1 LNITIKKSNGENE
14 KTRTIWFPIE
24 EENLGKI
31 CSELGIEMTIEP
43 NCYIENSMDRNFLNI
58 LHDKNCNID
67 ELNYLMKRL
76 DGFGQKEIERFF
88 AASFAENP
96 KTMTEL
102 INLSFNMHCYSL
114 VSDFNNLEKV
124 GKDLYLTERQ
134 AVSTKEL
141 DELDGESYAMDVIK
155 NNPNPII
162 TPYGVLYKNSN
173 LPEQVYNGKQFPPY
187 IWKETIAAVQLT
199 AKGEN
204 EYIYLPCY
212 DIEVEKALMR
222 LETPY
227 LHDCEVVV
235 DSHSFPDNILNIVS
249 ANTTSVIKV
258 DALNNL
264 AKHYSEMGSQDTRY
278 FEKLMDHIK
287 PRTIDEVFALA
298 ESMYEFELFDDI
310 KDIESYGRYM
320 ICESGRFEFDPNL
333 EEYIDFKRYGREKMA
348 QEDGAFSNKGYII
361 YHGYNQKLAN
371 LLFEN
376 LGIMIPEERELKT
389 LKLYMPLTVNI
400 YEIENQHGYRE
411 ISNEPIEL
419 DSSELIYNMDEILEA
434 IEKSNLPGEEQRG
447 LMKYYDAKDSV
458 NSKVSKYVFTVEKVG
473 EEIMGVAILT
483 LNDDLT
489 SSELERI
496 KDEIIG
502 QAADGWG
509 ESFEQREIST
519 DMGDI
524 YISFWN
530 SSKSWFIKTAE
541 EMGINQNQIMG
552 GMKFE

>member
-1 LNITIKKSNGENE
+1 LNITIKKSNVENE

-24 EENLGKI
+24 EENLYKI
-31 CSELGIEMTIEP
+31 CSELGIKMTTAS

-76 DGFGQKEIERFF
+76 DGFSQKEIERFY

-96 KTMTEL
+96 KTMAEL

-173 LPEQVYNGKQFPPY
+173 VPEQVYNGKQFPPY
-187 IWKETIAAVQLT
+187 IWKETIAAAQLT

-204 EYIYLPCY
+204 EYIYLPCS
-212 DIEVEKALMR
+212 DVEVEKALMR

-227 LHDCEVVV
+227 LHDCEVAV
-235 DSHSFPDNILNIVS
+235 DSHSFPDSILNIVS
-249 ANTTSVIKV
+249 ESTTPVIKV

-298 ESMYEFELFDDI
+298 ESMYEFELFDGI
-310 KDIESYGRYM
+310 KDMESYGRYM
-320 ICESGRFEFDPNL
+320 ICESGRFEYDPNL
-333 EEYIDFKRYGREKMA
+333 EEYIDFKRYGGEKIA
-348 QEDGAFSNKGYII
+348 QEDGAFSDKGYII

-376 LGIMIPEERELKT
+376 LGIMIPEDKELKT
-389 LKLYMPLTVNI
+389 LKLYMPLTVTTYDIENDYGDRETLNEPMELGN
-400 YEIENQHGYRE
+400 YEIVDY
-411 ISNEPIEL
+411 I
-419 DSSELIYNMDEILEA
+419 DEILEA
-434 IEKSNLPGEEQRG
+434 IGRDILPEEKERG
-447 LMKYYDAKDSV
+447 LMRYYDEHDSV
-458 NSKVSKYVFTVEKVG
+458 NGKVAKYEFSVEMVDD
-473 EEIMGVAILT
+473 ELMGVAILT

-489 SSELERI
+489 YKELGKI
-496 KDEIIG
+496 KENVIG

-509 ESFEQREIST
+509 EGFEQREIST
-519 DMGDI
+519 DMGDV

>member
-14 KTRTIWFPIE
+14 KTRTIWFPME
-24 EENLGKI
+24 EENLDKI
-31 CSELGIEMTIEP
+31 CSELGIEMTTEP
-43 NCYIENSMDRNFLNI
+43 NCCIENSMDRNFLNI
-58 LHDKNCNID
+58 LHNKNCNID

-76 DGFGQKEIERFF
+76 DGFSQKEIERFY

-96 KTMTEL
+96 KTIAEL

-124 GKDLYLTERQ
+124 GKDLYLTEKQ

-155 NNPNPII
+155 NNPSPII
-162 TPYGVLYKNSN
+162 TSYGVLYKNSN
-173 LPEQVYNGKQFPPY
+173 VPEQVYNGKQFPPY
-187 IWKETIAAVQLT
+187 LWKETIAAVQLT

-204 EYIYLPCY
+204 EYIYLPCS
-212 DIEVEKALMR
+212 DLEVEKALMR

-227 LHDCEVVV
+227 LNDCEVAV
-235 DSHSFPDNILNIVS
+235 DSHSFPDSILNIVS
-249 ANTTSVIKV
+249 ASTTSIIKV
-258 DALNNL
+258 EALNNL
-264 AKHYSEMGSQDTRY
+264 AKHYSEMGNQDTRY

-298 ESMYEFELFDDI
+298 ESMYEFELFDGI

-320 ICESGRFEFDPNL
+320 ICESGRFEYDPNL
-333 EEYIDFKRYGREKMA
+333 DEYIDFKRYGREKMA

-376 LGIMIPEERELKT
+376 LGIMIPEDKELKT
-389 LKLYMPLTVNI
+389 LKLYMPLTVTTYDIENDYGDRETLNEPMELGN
-400 YEIENQHGYRE
+400 YEIVDY
-411 ISNEPIEL
+411 I
-419 DSSELIYNMDEILEA
+419 DEILEA
-434 IEKSNLPGEEQRG
+434 IERDTLPEEKERG
-447 LMKYYDAKDSV
+447 LMRYYDEHDSV
-458 NSKVSKYVFTVEKVG
+458 NGKVAKYEFSVEMVDD
-473 EEIMGVAILT
+473 ELMGVAILT

-489 SSELERI
+489 YKELGKI
-496 KDEIIG
+496 KENVIG

-509 ESFEQREIST
+509 EGFEQREIST
-519 DMGDI
+519 DMGDV

>member
-1 LNITIKKSNGENE
+1 MNITIKKSNGENE

>member
-1 LNITIKKSNGENE
+1 MNITIKKSNGENE
-14 KTRTIWFPIE
+14 KTRAIWFPIE
-24 EENLGKI
+24 EENLDKI
-31 CSELGIEMTIEP
+31 CSELGIEITTEP

-76 DGFGQKEIERFF
+76 DGFSQKEIERFY

-114 VSDFNNLEKV
+114 VRDFNNLEKV

-141 DELDGESYAMDVIK
+141 DELDGESYAMDAIK
-155 NNPNPII
+155 KNSNPII

-173 LPEQVYNGKQFPPY
+173 APEQVYNGKQFPPY
-187 IWKETIAAVQLT
+187 LWKETITAVQLT

-204 EYIYLPCY
+204 EYIYLPCS
-212 DIEVEKALMR
+212 DVEVEKALMR

-227 LHDCEVVV
+227 LHDCEVAV
-235 DSHSFPDNILNIVS
+235 DSHSFPDSILNIVS
-249 ANTTSVIKV
+249 ESTTPVIKV
-258 DALNNL
+258 DALNKL
-264 AKHYSEMGSQDTRY
+264 SKHYSEMGNQNIRY
-278 FEKLMDHIK
+278 FEKLMNHIK
-287 PRTIDEVFALA
+287 PRTIDEVFALT
-298 ESMYEFELFDDI
+298 ESMYEFELFDGI
-310 KDIESYGRYM
+310 KDMESYGRYM
-320 ICESGRFEFDPNL
+320 ICESGRFEYDSNL

-348 QEDGAFSNKGYII
+348 QEDGSFSNKGYII

-376 LGIMIPEERELKT
+376 LGIMIPEEKELKT
-389 LKLYMPLTVNI
+389 LKLYMPLTVTTYDIENDYGDRETLNEPMELGN
-400 YEIENQHGYRE
+400 YEIVDY
-411 ISNEPIEL
+411 I
-419 DSSELIYNMDEILEA
+419 DEILEA
-434 IEKSNLPGEEQRG
+434 IERDTLPEEKERG
-447 LMKYYDAKDSV
+447 LMRYYDEHDSV
-458 NSKVSKYVFTVEKVG
+458 NGKVAKYEFSVEMVDD
-473 EEIMGVAILT
+473 ELMGVAILT

-489 SSELERI
+489 YKELGKI
-496 KDEIIG
+496 KENVIG

-509 ESFEQREIST
+509 EFFEQREIST
-519 DMGDI
+519 DMGDV

>member
-1 LNITIKKSNGENE
+1 MNITIKKLNRENE

-24 EENLGKI
+24 EENLDRI
-31 CSELGIEMTIEP
+31 CNELGIEMTTAS

-58 LHDKNCNID
+58 LHNKNCNID

-76 DGFGQKEIERFF
+76 DGFSQKEIERFY

-96 KTMTEL
+96 KTMGEL

-114 VSDFNNLEKV
+114 VSDFNDLEKV

-134 AVSTKEL
+134 AVSTKEI

-162 TPYGVLYKNSN
+162 TPYGVRYKNSN
-173 LPEQVYNGKQFPPY
+173 VPEQVYNGKQFPPY
-187 IWKETIAAVQLT
+187 IWKETIAAAQLT

-204 EYIYLPCY
+204 EYIYLPCS
-212 DIEVEKALMR
+212 DVEVEKALMR

-227 LHDCEVVV
+227 LHDCEVAV
-235 DSHSFPDNILNIVS
+235 DSHSFPDSILNIVS
-249 ANTTSVIKV
+249 ESTTPVIKV

-298 ESMYEFELFDDI
+298 ESMYEFELFDGI
-310 KDIESYGRYM
+310 KDMESYGRYM
-320 ICESGRFEFDPNL
+320 ICESGRFEYDPNL
-333 EEYIDFKRYGREKMA
+333 EEYIDFKRYGGEKIA
-348 QEDGAFSNKGYII
+348 QEDGAFSDKGYII

-376 LGIMIPEERELKT
+376 LGIMIPEDKELKT
-389 LKLYMPLTVNI
+389 LKLYMPLTVTTYDIENDYGDRETLNEPMELGN
-400 YEIENQHGYRE
+400 YEIVDY
-411 ISNEPIEL
+411 I
-419 DSSELIYNMDEILEA
+419 DEILEA
-434 IEKSNLPGEEQRG
+434 IGRDILPEEKERG
-447 LMKYYDAKDSV
+447 LMRYYDEHDSV
-458 NSKVSKYVFTVEKVG
+458 NGKVAKYEFSVEMVDD
-473 EEIMGVAILT
+473 ELMGVAILT

-489 SSELERI
+489 YKELGKI
-496 KDEIIG
+496 KENVIG

-509 ESFEQREIST
+509 EGFEQREIST
-519 DMGDI
+519 DMGDV

>member
-1 LNITIKKSNGENE
+1 MNITIKKSNGENE
-14 KTRTIWFPIE
+14 KTRTIWFPME
-24 EENLGKI
+24 EENLDKI
-31 CSELGIEMTIEP
+31 CSELGIEMTTEP
-43 NCYIENSMDRNFLNI
+43 NCCIENSMDRNFLNI
-58 LHDKNCNID
+58 LHNKNCNID

-76 DGFGQKEIERFF
+76 DGFSQKEIERFY

-96 KTMTEL
+96 KTIAEL

-124 GKDLYLTERQ
+124 GKDLYLTEKQ

-155 NNPNPII
+155 NNPSPII
-162 TPYGVLYKNSN
+162 TSYGVLYKNSN
-173 LPEQVYNGKQFPPY
+173 VPEQVYNGKQFPPY
-187 IWKETIAAVQLT
+187 LWKETIAAVQLT

-204 EYIYLPCY
+204 EYIYLPCS
-212 DIEVEKALMR
+212 DLEVEKALMR

-227 LHDCEVVV
+227 LNDCEVAV
-235 DSHSFPDNILNIVS
+235 DSHSFPDSILNIVS
-249 ANTTSVIKV
+249 ASTTSIIKV
-258 DALNNL
+258 EALNNL
-264 AKHYSEMGSQDTRY
+264 AKHYSEMGNQDTRY

-298 ESMYEFELFDDI
+298 ESMYEFELFDGI

-320 ICESGRFEFDPNL
+320 ICESGRFEYDPNL
-333 EEYIDFKRYGREKMA
+333 DEYIDFKRYGREKMA

-376 LGIMIPEERELKT
+376 LGIMIPEDKELKT
-389 LKLYMPLTVNI
+389 LKLYMPLTVTTYDIENDYGDRETLNEPMELGN
-400 YEIENQHGYRE
+400 YEIVDY
-411 ISNEPIEL
+411 I
-419 DSSELIYNMDEILEA
+419 DEILEA
-434 IEKSNLPGEEQRG
+434 IERDTLPEEKERG
-447 LMKYYDAKDSV
+447 LMRYYDEHDSV
-458 NSKVSKYVFTVEKVG
+458 NGKVAKYEFSVEMVDD
-473 EEIMGVAILT
+473 ELMGVAILT

-489 SSELERI
+489 YKELGKI
-496 KDEIIG
+496 KENVIG

-509 ESFEQREIST
+509 EGFEQREIST
-519 DMGDI
+519 DMGDV

>member
-1 LNITIKKSNGENE
+1 MNITIKKLNRENE

-24 EENLGKI
+24 EENLDRI
-31 CSELGIEMTIEP
+31 CNELGIEMTTAS

-58 LHDKNCNID
+58 LHNKNCNID

-76 DGFGQKEIERFF
+76 DGFSQKEIERFY

-96 KTMTEL
+96 KTMAEL

-114 VSDFNNLEKV
+114 VSDFNNLENV

-141 DELDGESYAMDVIK
+141 DELDGESYAMDVLK

-162 TPYGVLYKNSN
+162 TPYGVLYKTSN
-173 LPEQVYNGKQFPPY
+173 VPEQVYNGKQFPPY
-187 IWKETIAAVQLT
+187 IWEETIAAVQLT

-204 EYIYLPCY
+204 EYIYLPCS
-212 DIEVEKALMR
+212 DVEVEKALMR

-227 LHDCEVVV
+227 LHDCEVAV
-235 DSHSFPDNILNIVS
+235 DSHSFPDSILNIVS
-249 ANTTSVIKV
+249 ESTTPVIKV

-298 ESMYEFELFDDI
+298 ESMYEFELFDGI
-310 KDIESYGRYM
+310 KDMESYGRYM
-320 ICESGRFEFDPNL
+320 ICESGRFEYDPNL
-333 EEYIDFKRYGREKMA
+333 EEYIDFKRYGGEKIA
-348 QEDGAFSNKGYII
+348 QEDGAFSDKGYII

-376 LGIMIPEERELKT
+376 LGIMIPEDKELKT
-389 LKLYMPLTVNI
+389 LKLYMPLTVTTYDIENDYGDRETLNEPMELGN
-400 YEIENQHGYRE
+400 YEIVDY
-411 ISNEPIEL
+411 I
-419 DSSELIYNMDEILEA
+419 DEILEA
-434 IEKSNLPGEEQRG
+434 IGRDILPEEKERG
-447 LMKYYDAKDSV
+447 LMRYYDEHDSLNGKVAKYEFSV
-458 NSKVSKYVFTVEKVG
+458 EMVDDEL
-473 EEIMGVAILT
+473 MGVAILT

-489 SSELERI
+489 YKELGKI
-496 KDEIIG
+496 KENVIG

-509 ESFEQREIST
+509 EGFEQREIST
-519 DMGDI
+519 DMGDV

>member
-1 LNITIKKSNGENE
+1 MNITIKKSNGENE
-14 KTRTIWFPIE
+14 KTRTVWFPIE
-24 EENLGKI
+24 EENLDKI
-31 CSELGIEMTIEP
+31 CSELGIEMTTEP
-43 NCYIENSMDRNFLNI
+43 NCYIENSMDRNFLGI

-76 DGFGQKEIERFF
+76 DGFSQKEIERFY

-96 KTMTEL
+96 KTMAEL

-173 LPEQVYNGKQFPPY
+173 VPEQVYNGNQFPPY

-199 AKGEN
+199 AKGDN
-204 EYIYLPCY
+204 EYIYLPCS
-212 DIEVEKALMR
+212 DVEVEKALMR

-227 LHDCEVVV
+227 LHDCEVAV
-235 DSHSFPDNILNIVS
+235 DSHSFPDSILNIVS

-264 AKHYSEMGSQDTRY
+264 AKHYSEMGNQDSGY

-298 ESMYEFELFDDI
+298 ESMYEFELFDGI

-320 ICESGRFEFDPNL
+320 ICESGRFEYDPNL
-333 EEYIDFKRYGREKMA
+333 DEYIDFKRYGREKMA

-458 NSKVSKYVFTVEKVG
+458 NSKVSKYVFTVEKVE
-473 EEIMGVAILT
+473 EEIMGVAVLT

-489 SSELERI
+489 SSELEKI

-519 DMGDI
+519 DMGDV

>member
-1 LNITIKKSNGENE
+1 LNITIKKLNRENE

-24 EENLGKI
+24 EENLDRI
-31 CSELGIEMTIEP
+31 CNELGIEMTTAS

-58 LHDKNCNID
+58 LHNKNCNID

-76 DGFGQKEIERFF
+76 DGFSQKEIERFY
-88 AASFAENP
+88 AASFAKNP
-96 KTMTEL
+96 KTMGEL

-114 VSDFNNLEKV
+114 VSDFNDLEKV

-134 AVSTKEL
+134 AVSTKEI

-162 TPYGVLYKNSN
+162 TPYGVLYKNN
-173 LPEQVYNGKQFPPY
+173 NVPEQVYNGKQFPPY
-187 IWKETIAAVQLT
+187 IWKETIAAAQLT

-204 EYIYLPCY
+204 EYIYLPCS
-212 DIEVEKALMR
+212 DVEVEKALMR

-227 LHDCEVVV
+227 LHDCEVAV
-235 DSHSFPDNILNIVS
+235 DSHSFPDSILNIVS
-249 ANTTSVIKV
+249 ESTTPVIKV

-298 ESMYEFELFDDI
+298 ESMYEFELFDGI
-310 KDIESYGRYM
+310 KDMESYGRYM
-320 ICESGRFEFDPNL
+320 ICESGRFEYDPNL
-333 EEYIDFKRYGREKMA
+333 EEYIDFKRYGGEKIA
-348 QEDGAFSNKGYII
+348 QEDGAFSDKGYII

-376 LGIMIPEERELKT
+376 LGIMIPEDKELKT
-389 LKLYMPLTVNI
+389 LKLYMPLTVTTYDIENDYGDRETLNEPMELGN
-400 YEIENQHGYRE
+400 YEIVDY
-411 ISNEPIEL
+411 I
-419 DSSELIYNMDEILEA
+419 DEILEA
-434 IEKSNLPGEEQRG
+434 IGRDILPEEKERG
-447 LMKYYDAKDSV
+447 LMRYYDEHDSV
-458 NSKVSKYVFTVEKVG
+458 NGKVAKYEFSVEMVDD
-473 EEIMGVAILT
+473 ELMGVAILT

-489 SSELERI
+489 YKELGKI
-496 KDEIIG
+496 KENVIG

-509 ESFEQREIST
+509 EGFEQREIST
-519 DMGDI
+519 DMGDV

>member
-1 LNITIKKSNGENE
+1 LNITIKKSNVENE

-24 EENLGKI
+24 EENLYKI
-31 CSELGIEMTIEP
+31 CSELGIKMTTAS
-43 NCYIENSMDRNFLNI
+43 NCYIENSMDRNFLRI

-76 DGFGQKEIERFF
+76 DGFSQKEIERFY

-96 KTMTEL
+96 KTMAEL

-173 LPEQVYNGKQFPPY
+173 VPEQVYNGKQFPPY
-187 IWKETIAAVQLT
+187 IWKETIAAAQLT

-204 EYIYLPCY
+204 EYIYLPCS
-212 DIEVEKALMR
+212 DVEIEKALMR
-222 LETPY
+222 LETSY
-227 LHDCEVVV
+227 LHDCEVEV
-235 DSHSFPDNILNIVS
+235 DSHSFPENILNIVYS
-249 ANTTSVIKV
+249 NTTSVIKV
-258 DALNNL
+258 EALNNL
-264 AKHYSEMGSQDTRY
+264 AKHYSEMGNQNIRY
-278 FEKLMDHIK
+278 FEKLMDNIK
-287 PRTIDEVFALA
+287 PRNIDEVYALA

>member
-1 LNITIKKSNGENE
+1 MNITIKKSNGENE
-14 KTRTIWFPIE
+14 KTRSIWFPIE
-24 EENLGKI
+24 EENLDKI
-31 CSELGIEMTIEP
+31 CSELGIEMTTES
-43 NCYIENSMDRNFLNI
+43 NCYIESSMDRNFLNI

-76 DGFGQKEIERFF
+76 DGFSKKEIERFY

-96 KTMTEL
+96 KTMAEL

-162 TPYGVLYKNSN
+162 TPYGVLYKNN
-173 LPEQVYNGKQFPPY
+173 NVPEQVYNGKQFPPY
-187 IWKETIAAVQLT
+187 IWKETIVAVQMT

-204 EYIYLPCY
+204 EYIYLPCS
-212 DIEVEKALMR
+212 DVEVEKALMR

-227 LHDCEVVV
+227 LHDCEVAV

-249 ANTTSVIKV
+249 SSTTSVIKV
-258 DALNNL
+258 DALNKL
-264 AKHYSEMGSQDTRY
+264 SKHYSEMGSQDTRY

-298 ESMYEFELFDDI
+298 ESMYEFELFDGI

-320 ICESGRFEFDPNL
+320 ICESGRFEYDPNL

-376 LGIMIPEERELKT
+376 LGIMIPEDKELKT
-389 LKLYMPLTVNI
+389 LKLYMPLTVTTYDIKNDYGDRETLNEPMELGN
-400 YEIENQHGYRE
+400 YEIVDY
-411 ISNEPIEL
+411 I
-419 DSSELIYNMDEILEA
+419 DEILEA
-434 IEKSNLPGEEQRG
+434 IERDTLPEEKERG
-447 LMKYYDAKDSV
+447 LMRYYDEHDSV
-458 NSKVSKYVFTVEKVG
+458 NGKVAKYEFSVEMVDD
-473 EEIMGVAILT
+473 ELMGVAILT

-489 SSELERI
+489 YKELGKI
-496 KDEIIG
+496 KENVIG
-502 QAADGWG
+502 QAADGYVPKNN
-509 ESFEQREIST
+509 
-519 DMGDI
+519 MGRS
-524 YISFWN
+524 YI
-530 SSKSWFIKTAE
+530 
-541 EMGINQNQIMG
+541 EMV
-552 GMKFE
+552 

>member
-1 LNITIKKSNGENE
+1 MNITIKKSNGENE

-24 EENLGKI
+24 EESLYKT
-31 CSELGIEMTIEP
+31 CSELGIEMTTAS

-58 LHDKNCNID
+58 LHDKDCNID

-76 DGFGQKEIERFF
+76 DGFSQKEIERFY
-88 AASFAENP
+88 AASYAENP
-96 KTMTEL
+96 KTMEEL

-162 TPYGVLYKNSN
+162 TPYGVLYKNN
-173 LPEQVYNGKQFPPY
+173 NVPEQVYNGKQFPPY
-187 IWKETIAAVQLT
+187 LWKETIAAVQLT

-204 EYIYLPCY
+204 EYIYLPCS
-212 DIEVEKALMR
+212 DVEVEKALMR

-227 LHDCEVVV
+227 LHDCEVAV
-235 DSHSFPDNILNIVS
+235 DSHSFPDSILNIVS
-249 ANTTSVIKV
+249 ESTTPVIKV
-258 DALNNL
+258 DALNKL
-264 AKHYSEMGSQDTRY
+264 SKYYSEMGNQNIRY

-298 ESMYEFELFDDI
+298 ESMYEFELFDGI

-320 ICESGRFEFDPNL
+320 ICESGRFEYDPNL
-333 EEYIDFKRYGREKMA
+333 EGYIDFKRYGREKMA

-411 ISNEPIEL
+411 ISNEPIEI

-458 NSKVSKYVFTVEKVG
+458 NSKVSKYVFTAEKVG
-473 EEIMGVAILT
+473 EEIMGVAVLT

-489 SSELERI
+489 SSELEKI

-509 ESFEQREIST
+509 ESFEQREINT
-519 DMGDI
+519 DMGDV

>member
-1 LNITIKKSNGENE
+1 MNITIKKSNGENE

-24 EENLGKI
+24 EENLDKI
-31 CSELGIEMTIEP
+31 CSELGIEMTTAS

-76 DGFGQKEIERFF
+76 DGFSQKEIERFY

-96 KTMTEL
+96 KTMAEL

-114 VSDFNNLEKV
+114 VRNFNNLGKV

-141 DELDGESYAMDVIK
+141 DELDGELYAMDVIK

-173 LPEQVYNGKQFPPY
+173 VPEQVYNGKQFPPY
-187 IWKETIAAVQLT
+187 LWKETIAAVQLT

-204 EYIYLPCY
+204 EYIYLPCS
-212 DIEVEKALMR
+212 DVEIEKALMR

-227 LHDCEVVV
+227 LHDCEVAV
-235 DSHSFPDNILNIVS
+235 DSHSFPDSILNIVS
-249 ANTTSVIKV
+249 ESTTPVIKV

-264 AKHYSEMGSQDTRY
+264 AKHYSEMGNQNIRY

-287 PRTIDEVFALA
+287 PRIIDEVFALA
-298 ESMYEFELFDDI
+298 ESMYEFELFDGI

-320 ICESGRFEFDPNL
+320 ICESGRFEYDPNL
-333 EEYIDFKRYGREKMA
+333 EEYIDFKRYGGEKIA
-348 QEDGAFSNKGYII
+348 QEDGAFSDKGYII

-376 LGIMIPEERELKT
+376 LGIMIPEDKELKT
-389 LKLYMPLTVNI
+389 LKLYMPLTVTTYDIENDYGDRETLNEPMELGN
-400 YEIENQHGYRE
+400 YEIVDY
-411 ISNEPIEL
+411 I
-419 DSSELIYNMDEILEA
+419 DEILEA
-434 IEKSNLPGEEQRG
+434 IGRDTLPEEKERG
-447 LMKYYDAKDSV
+447 LMRYYDEHDSV
-458 NSKVSKYVFTVEKVG
+458 NGKVAKYEFSVEMVDD
-473 EEIMGVAILT
+473 ELMGVAILT

-489 SSELERI
+489 YKELGKI
-496 KDEIIG
+496 KENVIG

-519 DMGDI
+519 DRGDV

>member
-1 LNITIKKSNGENE
+1 MNITIKKSNGENE

-24 EENLGKI
+24 EESLDKI
-31 CSELGIEMTIEP
+31 CSELGIEMTTES
-43 NCYIENSMDRNFLNI
+43 NCYIENSMDRNFLGI
-58 LHDKNCNID
+58 LYDKNCNID

-76 DGFGQKEIERFF
+76 DGFNQKEIERFY

-96 KTMTEL
+96 KTMAEL

-114 VSDFNNLEKV
+114 VRDFNNLEKV

-155 NNPNPII
+155 NNSNPII

-173 LPEQVYNGKQFPPY
+173 VPEQVYNGNQFPPY

-204 EYIYLPCY
+204 EYIYLPCS
-212 DIEVEKALMR
+212 DVEVEKALMR
-222 LETPY
+222 LETLY
-227 LHDCEVVV
+227 LHDCEVAV
-235 DSHSFPDNILNIVS
+235 DSHSFPDSILNIVS
-249 ANTTSVIKV
+249 ESTTPVIKV

-264 AKHYSEMGSQDTRY
+264 SNYYSEMGNQNTKY

-287 PRTIDEVFALA
+287 PRIIDEVFALA
-298 ESMYEFELFDDI
+298 ESMYEFELFDGI

-320 ICESGRFEFDPNL
+320 ICESGRFEYDPNL

-348 QEDGAFSNKGYII
+348 QEDGAFSDKGYII

-419 DSSELIYNMDEILEA
+419 ESSELIYNMDEILEA

-458 NSKVSKYVFTVEKVG
+458 NSKVSKYIFTIEKIG
-473 EEIMGVAILT
+473 EEIMGVAVLT

-496 KDEIIG
+496 KDEITG
-502 QAADGWG
+502 QASDGWG
-509 ESFEQREIST
+509 EGFEQREIST
-519 DMGDI
+519 DMGDV

>member
-1 LNITIKKSNGENE
+1 MNITIKKSNGENE

-24 EENLGKI
+24 EENLDKI
-31 CSELGIEMTIEP
+31 CSELGIEMTTAS

-76 DGFGQKEIERFF
+76 DGFSQKEIERFY

-96 KTMTEL
+96 KTMAEL

-114 VSDFNNLEKV
+114 VRNFNNLGKV

-141 DELDGESYAMDVIK
+141 DELDGELYAMDVIK

-173 LPEQVYNGKQFPPY
+173 VPEQVYNGKQFPPY
-187 IWKETIAAVQLT
+187 LWKETIAAVQLT

-204 EYIYLPCY
+204 EYIYLPCS
-212 DIEVEKALMR
+212 DVEIEKALMR

-227 LHDCEVVV
+227 LHDCEVAV
-235 DSHSFPDNILNIVS
+235 DSHSFPDSILNIVS
-249 ANTTSVIKV
+249 ESTTPVIKV

-264 AKHYSEMGSQDTRY
+264 AKHYSEMGNQNIRY

-287 PRTIDEVFALA
+287 PRIIDEVFALA
-298 ESMYEFELFDDI
+298 ESMYEFELFDGI

-320 ICESGRFEFDPNL
+320 ICESGRFEYDPNL
-333 EEYIDFKRYGREKMA
+333 EEYIDFKRYGGEKIA
-348 QEDGAFSNKGYII
+348 QEDGAFSDKGYII

-376 LGIMIPEERELKT
+376 LGIMIPEDKELKT
-389 LKLYMPLTVNI
+389 LKLYMPLTVTTYDIENDYGDRETLNEPMELGN
-400 YEIENQHGYRE
+400 YEIVDY
-411 ISNEPIEL
+411 I
-419 DSSELIYNMDEILEA
+419 DEILEA
-434 IEKSNLPGEEQRG
+434 IGRDTLPEEKERG
-447 LMKYYDAKDSV
+447 LMRYYDEHDSV
-458 NSKVSKYVFTVEKVG
+458 NGKVAKYEFSVEMVDD
-473 EEIMGVAILT
+473 ELMGVAILT

-489 SSELERI
+489 YKELGKI
-496 KDEIIG
+496 KENVIG

-519 DMGDI
+519 DMGDV

>member
-1 LNITIKKSNGENE
+1 MNIKIKKTNGENE
-14 KTRTIWFPIE
+14 NTRTIWFPIE
-24 EENLGKI
+24 EENLYKI
-31 CSELGIEMTIEP
+31 CSELGIEMTTEQ

-76 DGFGQKEIERFF
+76 DGFGQKEIERFY

-96 KTMTEL
+96 KTMAEL

-114 VSDFNNLEKV
+114 VSDFNNLGKV

-173 LPEQVYNGKQFPPY
+173 VPEQVYNGRQFPPY

-204 EYIYLPCY
+204 EYIYLPCS
-212 DIEVEKALMR
+212 DVEIEKALMR
-222 LETPY
+222 LETSY
-227 LHDCEVVV
+227 LHDCEVEV
-235 DSHSFPDNILNIVS
+235 DSHSFPENILNIVYS
-249 ANTTSVIKV
+249 NTTSVIKV
-258 DALNNL
+258 EALNNL

-298 ESMYEFELFDDI
+298 ESMYEFELFDGI
-310 KDIESYGRYM
+310 KDMESYGRYM
-320 ICESGRFEFDPNL
+320 ICESGRFEYDPNL
-333 EEYIDFKRYGREKMA
+333 EEYIDFKRYGGEKIA
-348 QEDGAFSNKGYII
+348 QEDGAFSDKGYII

-376 LGIMIPEERELKT
+376 LGIMIPEDKELKT
-389 LKLYMPLTVNI
+389 LKLYMPLTVTTYDIENDYGDRETLNEPMELGN
-400 YEIENQHGYRE
+400 YEIVDY
-411 ISNEPIEL
+411 I
-419 DSSELIYNMDEILEA
+419 DEILEA
-434 IEKSNLPGEEQRG
+434 IGRDILPEEKERG
-447 LMKYYDAKDSV
+447 LMHYYDEHDSV
-458 NSKVSKYVFTVEKVG
+458 NGKVAKYEFSVEMVDD
-473 EEIMGVAILT
+473 ELMGVAILT

-489 SSELERI
+489 YKELGKI
-496 KDEIIG
+496 KENVIG

-519 DMGDI
+519 DMGDV

-541 EMGINQNQIMG
+541 KMGINQNQIMG

>member
-1 LNITIKKSNGENE
+1 MNITIKKSNGENE
-14 KTRTIWFPIE
+14 KTRTVWFPIE
-24 EENLGKI
+24 EENLDKI
-31 CSELGIEMTIEP
+31 CSELGIEITTVS
-43 NCYIENSMDRNFLNI
+43 NCYIENSMDRNFLNM

-76 DGFGQKEIERFF
+76 DGFSKKEIERFY
-88 AASFAENP
+88 AASFAENT
-96 KTMTEL
+96 KTMAEL
-102 INLSFNMHCYSL
+102 INLSFNMYCYSL
-114 VSDFNNLEKV
+114 VSDFNSLEKV

-173 LPEQVYNGKQFPPY
+173 VPEQAYNGKQFPPY
-187 IWKETIAAVQLT
+187 LWKETIAAVQLT

-204 EYIYLPCY
+204 EYIYLPCS

-222 LETPY
+222 LGTPY
-227 LHDCEVVV
+227 LHDCEVAV
-235 DSHSFPDNILNIVS
+235 DSHSFPDNILDVIS
-249 ANTTSVIKV
+249 ADTTPVIKV
-258 DALNNL
+258 DVLNKL
-264 AKHYSEMGSQDTRY
+264 SKYYSEMGNQNTRY
-278 FEKLMDHIK
+278 FEILMDHIN

-298 ESMYEFELFDDI
+298 ESMYEFELFDGI

-320 ICESGRFEFDPNL
+320 ICESGRFEYDSNL

-348 QEDGAFSNKGYII
+348 QEDGAFSDKGYII

-376 LGIMIPEERELKT
+376 LGIMIPEDKELKT

-519 DMGDI
+519 DMGDV

-541 EMGINQNQIMG
+541 EMGINQTQIMG

>member
-1 LNITIKKSNGENE
+1 MNITIKKSNGENV
-14 KTRTIWFPIE
+14 KARTIWFPME
-24 EENLGKI
+24 EENLDKI
-31 CSELGIEMTIEP
+31 CSELGIEMTTAS
-43 NCYIENSMDRNFLNI
+43 NCYIGNSMDRNFLNI

-76 DGFGQKEIERFF
+76 DGFSQKEIERFY
-88 AASFAENP
+88 AASYAENP
-96 KTMTEL
+96 KTMAEL

-141 DELDGESYAMDVIK
+141 DELDGELYAMDVIK

-173 LPEQVYNGKQFPPY
+173 VPEQVYNGKQFPPY
-187 IWKETIAAVQLT
+187 LWKETIAAVQLT

-204 EYIYLPCY
+204 EYIYLPCS
-212 DIEVEKALMR
+212 DLEVEKALMR

-227 LHDCEVVV
+227 LHDCEVAV
-235 DSHSFPDNILNIVS
+235 DSHSFPDSILNIVS
-249 ANTTSVIKV
+249 ESTTPVIKV

-264 AKHYSEMGSQDTRY
+264 AKHYSEMGNQNIRY

-287 PRTIDEVFALA
+287 PRIIDEVFALA
-298 ESMYEFELFDDI
+298 ESMYEFELFDGI

-320 ICESGRFEFDPNL
+320 ICESGRFEYDPNL

-348 QEDGAFSNKGYII
+348 QEDGAFSDKGYII

-376 LGIMIPEERELKT
+376 LGIMIPEDKELKT
-389 LKLYMPLTVNI
+389 LKLYMPLTVTTYDIENDYGDRETLNEPMELGN
-400 YEIENQHGYRE
+400 YEIVDY
-411 ISNEPIEL
+411 I
-419 DSSELIYNMDEILEA
+419 DEILEA
-434 IEKSNLPGEEQRG
+434 IGRDILPEEKERG
-447 LMKYYDAKDSV
+447 LMRYYDEHDSLNGKVAKYEFSV
-458 NSKVSKYVFTVEKVG
+458 EMVDDEL
-473 EEIMGVAILT
+473 MGVAILT

-489 SSELERI
+489 YKELGKI
-496 KDEIIG
+496 KENVIG

-509 ESFEQREIST
+509 EGFEQREIST
-519 DMGDI
+519 DMGDV

>member
-1 LNITIKKSNGENE
+1 MNITIKKLNRENE

-24 EENLGKI
+24 EENLDRI
-31 CSELGIEMTIEP
+31 CNELGIEMTTAS

-58 LHDKNCNID
+58 LHNKNCNID

-76 DGFGQKEIERFF
+76 DGFSQKEIERFY
-88 AASFAENP
+88 AASFAKNP
-96 KTMTEL
+96 KTMGEL

-114 VSDFNNLEKV
+114 VSDFNDLEKV

-134 AVSTKEL
+134 AVSTKEI

-162 TPYGVLYKNSN
+162 TPYGVLYKNN
-173 LPEQVYNGKQFPPY
+173 NVPEQVYNGKQFPPY
-187 IWKETIAAVQLT
+187 IWKETIAAAQLT

-204 EYIYLPCY
+204 EYIYLPCS
-212 DIEVEKALMR
+212 DVEVEKALMR

-227 LHDCEVVV
+227 LHDCEVAV
-235 DSHSFPDNILNIVS
+235 DSHSFPDSILNIVS
-249 ANTTSVIKV
+249 ESTTPVIKV

-298 ESMYEFELFDDI
+298 ESMYEFELFDGI
-310 KDIESYGRYM
+310 KDMESYGRYM
-320 ICESGRFEFDPNL
+320 ICESGRFEYDPNL
-333 EEYIDFKRYGREKMA
+333 EEYIDFKRYGGEKIA
-348 QEDGAFSNKGYII
+348 QEDGAFSDKGYII

-376 LGIMIPEERELKT
+376 LGIMIPEDKELKT
-389 LKLYMPLTVNI
+389 LKLYMPLTVTTYDIENDYGDRETLNEPMELGN
-400 YEIENQHGYRE
+400 YEIVDY
-411 ISNEPIEL
+411 I
-419 DSSELIYNMDEILEA
+419 DEILEA
-434 IEKSNLPGEEQRG
+434 IGRDILPEEKERG
-447 LMKYYDAKDSV
+447 LMRYYDEHDSV
-458 NSKVSKYVFTVEKVG
+458 NGKVAKYEFSVEMVDD
-473 EEIMGVAILT
+473 ELMGVTILT

-489 SSELERI
+489 YKELGKI
-496 KDEIIG
+496 KENVIG

-509 ESFEQREIST
+509 EFFEQREIST
-519 DMGDI
+519 DMGDV

>member
-1 LNITIKKSNGENE
+1 MNITIKKSNVENE

-24 EENLGKI
+24 EENLYKI
-31 CSELGIEMTIEP
+31 CSELGIKMTTAS

-76 DGFGQKEIERFF
+76 DGFSQKEIERFY

-96 KTMTEL
+96 KTMAEL

-173 LPEQVYNGKQFPPY
+173 VPEQVYNGKQFPPY
-187 IWKETIAAVQLT
+187 IWKETIAAAQLT

-204 EYIYLPCY
+204 EYIYLPCS
-212 DIEVEKALMR
+212 DVEIEKALMR
-222 LETPY
+222 LETSY
-227 LHDCEVVV
+227 LHDCEVEV
-235 DSHSFPDNILNIVS
+235 DSHSFPENILNIVYS
-249 ANTTSVIKV
+249 NTTSVIKV
-258 DALNNL
+258 EALNNL

-298 ESMYEFELFDDI
+298 ESMYEFEFFDGI
-310 KDIESYGRYM
+310 KDMESYGRYM
-320 ICESGRFEFDPNL
+320 ICESGRFEYDPNL
-333 EEYIDFKRYGREKMA
+333 EEYIDFKRYGGEKIA
-348 QEDGAFSNKGYII
+348 QEDGAFSDKGYII

-376 LGIMIPEERELKT
+376 LGIMIPEDKELKT
-389 LKLYMPLTVNI
+389 LKLYMPLTVTTYDIENDYGDRETLNEPMELGN
-400 YEIENQHGYRE
+400 YEIVDY
-411 ISNEPIEL
+411 I
-419 DSSELIYNMDEILEA
+419 DEILEA
-434 IEKSNLPGEEQRG
+434 IGRDILPEEKERG
-447 LMKYYDAKDSV
+447 LMRYYDEHDSV
-458 NSKVSKYVFTVEKVG
+458 NGKVAKYEFSVEMVDD
-473 EEIMGVAILT
+473 ELMGVAILT

-489 SSELERI
+489 YKELGKI
-496 KDEIIG
+496 KENVIG

-509 ESFEQREIST
+509 EGFEQREIST
-519 DMGDI
+519 DMGDV

>member
-1 LNITIKKSNGENE
+1 MNITIKKLNRENE

-24 EENLGKI
+24 EENLDRI
-31 CSELGIEMTIEP
+31 CNELGIERTTAS

-58 LHDKNCNID
+58 LHNKNCNID

-76 DGFGQKEIERFF
+76 DGFSQKEIERFY

-141 DELDGESYAMDVIK
+141 DELDGESYAMDVLK

-173 LPEQVYNGKQFPPY
+173 VPEQVYNGNQFPPY

-204 EYIYLPCY
+204 EYIYLPCS
-212 DIEVEKALMR
+212 DVEVEKALMR

-227 LHDCEVVV
+227 LHDCEVAV
-235 DSHSFPDNILNIVS
+235 DSHSFPDSILNIVS
-249 ANTTSVIKV
+249 ESTTPVIKV

-298 ESMYEFELFDDI
+298 ESMYEFELFDGI
-310 KDIESYGRYM
+310 KDMESYGRYM
-320 ICESGRFEFDPNL
+320 ICESGRFEYDPNL
-333 EEYIDFKRYGREKMA
+333 EEYIDFKRYGGEKIA
-348 QEDGAFSNKGYII
+348 QEDGAFSDKGYII

-376 LGIMIPEERELKT
+376 LGIMIPEDKELKT
-389 LKLYMPLTVNI
+389 LKLYMPLTVTTYDIENDYGDRETLNEPMELGN
-400 YEIENQHGYRE
+400 YEIVDY
-411 ISNEPIEL
+411 I
-419 DSSELIYNMDEILEA
+419 DEILEA
-434 IEKSNLPGEEQRG
+434 IGRDILPEEKERG
-447 LMKYYDAKDSV
+447 LMRYYDEHDSLNGKVAKYEFSV
-458 NSKVSKYVFTVEKVG
+458 EMVDDEL
-473 EEIMGVAILT
+473 MGVAILT

-489 SSELERI
+489 YKELGKI
-496 KDEIIG
+496 KENVIG

-509 ESFEQREIST
+509 EGFEQREIST
-519 DMGDI
+519 DMGDV

>member
-298 ESMYEFELFDDI
+298 ESMYEFEFFDGI
-310 KDIESYGRYM
+310 KDMESYGRYM
-320 ICESGRFEFDPNL
+320 ICESGRFEYDPNL
-333 EEYIDFKRYGREKMA
+333 EEYIDFKRYGGEKIA
-348 QEDGAFSNKGYII
+348 QEDGAFSDKGYII

-376 LGIMIPEERELKT
+376 LGIMIPEDKELKT
-389 LKLYMPLTVNI
+389 LKLYMPLTVTTYDIENDYGDRETLNEPMELGN
-400 YEIENQHGYRE
+400 YEIVDY
-411 ISNEPIEL
+411 I
-419 DSSELIYNMDEILEA
+419 DEILEA
-434 IEKSNLPGEEQRG
+434 IGRDILPEEKERG
-447 LMKYYDAKDSV
+447 LMRYYDEHDSV
-458 NSKVSKYVFTVEKVG
+458 NGKVAKYEFSVEMVDD
-473 EEIMGVAILT
+473 ELMGVAILT

-489 SSELERI
+489 YKELGKI
-496 KDEIIG
+496 KENVIG

-509 ESFEQREIST
+509 EGFEQREIST
-519 DMGDI
+519 DMGDV

>member
-1 LNITIKKSNGENE
+1 MNITIKKSNGENE
-14 KTRTIWFPIE
+14 ETRTIWFPIE
-24 EENLGKI
+24 EENLYKI
-31 CSELGIEMTIEP
+31 CSELGIEMTTEA

-76 DGFGQKEIERFF
+76 DGFGQKEIERFY

-96 KTMTEL
+96 KTMAEL

-114 VSDFNNLEKV
+114 VRDFNSLEKV

-134 AVSTKEL
+134 AVSTTEL
-141 DELDGESYAMDVIK
+141 DELDGETYAMDVLK

-173 LPEQVYNGKQFPPY
+173 VPEQVYNGRQFPPY

-204 EYIYLPCY
+204 EYIYLPCS
-212 DIEVEKALMR
+212 DVEIEKALMR
-222 LETPY
+222 LETSY
-227 LHDCEVVV
+227 LHDCEVEV
-235 DSHSFPDNILNIVS
+235 DSHSFPENILNIVYS
-249 ANTTSVIKV
+249 NTTSVIKV
-258 DALNNL
+258 EALNNL

-298 ESMYEFELFDDI
+298 ESMYEFELFDGI
-310 KDIESYGRYM
+310 KDMESYGRYM
-320 ICESGRFEFDPNL
+320 ICESGRFEYDPNL
-333 EEYIDFKRYGREKMA
+333 EEYIDFKRYGGEKIA
-348 QEDGAFSNKGYII
+348 QEDGAFSDKGYII

-376 LGIMIPEERELKT
+376 LGIMIPEDKELKT
-389 LKLYMPLTVNI
+389 LKLYMPLTVTTYDIENDYGDRETLNEPMELGN
-400 YEIENQHGYRE
+400 YEIVDY
-411 ISNEPIEL
+411 I
-419 DSSELIYNMDEILEA
+419 DEILEA
-434 IEKSNLPGEEQRG
+434 IGRDILPEEKERG
-447 LMKYYDAKDSV
+447 LMHYYDEHDSV
-458 NSKVSKYVFTVEKVG
+458 NGKVAKYEFSVEMVDD
-473 EEIMGVAILT
+473 ELMGVAILT

-489 SSELERI
+489 YKELGKI
-496 KDEIIG
+496 KENVIG

-519 DMGDI
+519 DMGDV

-541 EMGINQNQIMG
+541 KMGINQNQIMG

>member
-24 EENLGKI
+24 EENLDKI
-31 CSELGIEMTIEP
+31 CSELGIGMTTEP

-58 LHDKNCNID
+58 LHNKNCNID
-67 ELNYLMKRL
+67 ELNYLIKRQ
-76 DGFGQKEIERFF
+76 DGFSQKEIERFY

-96 KTMTEL
+96 KTIAEL

-124 GKDLYLTERQ
+124 GKDLYLTEKQ
-134 AVSTKEL
+134 AVSKKEL

-162 TPYGVLYKNSN
+162 TPYGVLYKNN
-173 LPEQVYNGKQFPPY
+173 NVPEQVYNGKQFPPY
-187 IWKETIAAVQLT
+187 LWKETIAAVQLT

-204 EYIYLPCY
+204 EYIYLPCS
-212 DIEVEKALMR
+212 DVEVEKALMR

-227 LHDCEVVV
+227 LHDCEVAV
-235 DSHSFPDNILNIVS
+235 DSHSFPDSILNIVS
-249 ANTTSVIKV
+249 SNATSVIKV

-264 AKHYSEMGSQDTRY
+264 AKHYSEMGNQDTRY

-298 ESMYEFELFDDI
+298 ESMYEFELFDGI

-320 ICESGRFEFDPNL
+320 ICESGRFEYDSNL
-333 EEYIDFKRYGREKMA
+333 EEYIDFKRYAREKMA
-348 QEDGAFSNKGYII
+348 QEDGAFSDKGYII

-376 LGIMIPEERELKT
+376 LGIMIPKEKELKT
-389 LKLYMPLTVNI
+389 LKLYMPLTVTTYDTENNYGDRETLNEPMELGN
-400 YEIENQHGYRE
+400 YEIVDY
-411 ISNEPIEL
+411 I
-419 DSSELIYNMDEILEA
+419 DEILEA
-434 IEKSNLPGEEQRG
+434 IGRDTLPEEKERG
-447 LMKYYDAKDSV
+447 LMRYYDEHDSV
-458 NSKVSKYVFTVEKVG
+458 NGKVAKYEFSVEMVDD
-473 EEIMGVAILT
+473 ELMGVAILT

-489 SSELERI
+489 YKELGKI
-496 KDEIIG
+496 KENVIG

-509 ESFEQREIST
+509 EGFEQREIST
-519 DMGDI
+519 DMGDV

>member
-1 LNITIKKSNGENE
+1 MNITIKKSNVENE

-24 EENLGKI
+24 EENLYKI
-31 CSELGIEMTIEP
+31 CSELGIEMTTEA

-76 DGFGQKEIERFF
+76 DGFGQKEIERFY

-96 KTMTEL
+96 KTMAEL

-114 VSDFNNLEKV
+114 VRDFNSLEKV

-134 AVSTKEL
+134 AVSTTEL
-141 DELDGESYAMDVIK
+141 DELDGETYAMDVLK

-173 LPEQVYNGKQFPPY
+173 VPEQVYNGKQFPPY
-187 IWKETIAAVQLT
+187 LWKEAIAAVQLT

-204 EYIYLPCY
+204 EYIYLPCS
-212 DIEVEKALMR
+212 DVEIEKALMR
-222 LETPY
+222 LETSY
-227 LHDCEVVV
+227 LHDCEVEV
-235 DSHSFPDNILNIVS
+235 DSHSFPENILNIVYS
-249 ANTTSVIKV
+249 NTTSVIKV
-258 DALNNL
+258 EALNNL

-298 ESMYEFELFDDI
+298 ESMYEFELFDGI
-310 KDIESYGRYM
+310 KDMESYGRYM
-320 ICESGRFEFDPNL
+320 ICESGRFEYDPNL
-333 EEYIDFKRYGREKMA
+333 EEYIDFKRYGGEKIA
-348 QEDGAFSNKGYII
+348 QEDGAFSDKGYII

-376 LGIMIPEERELKT
+376 LGIMIPEDKELKT
-389 LKLYMPLTVNI
+389 LKLYMPLTVTTYDIENDYGDRETLNEPMELGN
-400 YEIENQHGYRE
+400 YEIVDY
-411 ISNEPIEL
+411 I
-419 DSSELIYNMDEILEA
+419 DEILEA
-434 IEKSNLPGEEQRG
+434 IGRDILPEEKERG
-447 LMKYYDAKDSV
+447 LMHYYDEHDSV
-458 NSKVSKYVFTVEKVG
+458 NGKVAKYEFSVEMVDD
-473 EEIMGVAILT
+473 ELMGVAILT

-489 SSELERI
+489 YKELGKI
-496 KDEIIG
+496 KENVIG

-519 DMGDI
+519 DMGDV

-541 EMGINQNQIMG
+541 KMGINQNQIMG